1 MKRILCL
8 TALAALAAA
17 SVALAAKPKKGAT
30 YSGNIVT
37 KAGQL
42 EPISFKVSKN
52 GKKVS
57 HFKLVGGYPLYCQ
70 GGGFP
75 NLTGAGSG
83 SVSKKGKFTAK
94 LPVTEKVIKPLGRAG
109 FVIITGKFGAH
120 GTVSG
125 KVKTDITDKSFKTC
139 DGSTGWSAHT

>member
-1 MKRILCL
+1 MKRLMVL
-8 TALAALAAA
+8 TLI
-17 SVALAAKPKKGAT
+17 VALAATGVAFAAKPVKGAT
-30 YSGNIVT
+30 YTGTIQRYVT
-37 KAGQL
+37 F
-42 EPISFKVSKN
+42 PISFKVSKN